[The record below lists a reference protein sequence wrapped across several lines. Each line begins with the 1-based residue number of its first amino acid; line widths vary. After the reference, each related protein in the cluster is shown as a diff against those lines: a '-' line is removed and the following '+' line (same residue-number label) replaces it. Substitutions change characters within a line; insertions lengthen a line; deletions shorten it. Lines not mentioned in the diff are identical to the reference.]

1 MMTHREDN
9 DIIVKMTQSLF
20 IKTFSRKNKNK
31 TIFQNK
37 KMAKFL
43 KMTFEKN
50 NFYIGGD
57 ADDMFFNVKFSRS
70 VPWHH
75 FLFVTIF
82 AWHAACD

>member
-20 IKTFSRKNKNK
+20 IKTFSRKNKTK
-31 TIFQNK
+31 TSFQNQ

-50 NFYIGGD
+50 NFYIGGGE
-57 ADDMFFNVKFSRS
+57 DDMFFYVKFS